1 MDDDPLLSQS
11 VDLPEDQTGTAPIET
26 PHYAPKPSKKKWLVF
41 GTVLVI
47 VAAAGLGYWLL
58 SRPKSTTNS
67 TDQSAKSNTPAPAPA
82 PASDVPDATQTTVYE
97 NGPLGVTLTH
107 PVGWKVTPTENKGVR
122 VESPEFSLETV
133 DGEEVTALFRIYIRK
148 GARSQDSTYIGRG
161 VALKDSEKITYTKP
175 ALGQRS
181 DTLLST
187 FGLDEPTAFNY
198 FFVAGN
204 FQLKKGDTLGPDYG
218 KEPET
223 FIIAGGYSS
232 DELTDDLAFYSVDAD
247 LPTTSEAYSQA
258 FDIIKSLEL
267 H

>member
-26 PHYAPKPSKKKWLVF
+26 PHYTHRPSKKKWLIL
-41 GTVLVI
+41 GI
-47 VAAAGLGYWLL
+47 VTTIIAVGGLGYWTLTR
-58 SRPKSTTNS
+58 SRTNNAPSQASPSDAPTT
-67 TDQSAKSNTPAPAPA
+67 TTV
-82 PASDVPDATQTTVYE
+82 PASDVPESTQMTEYD

-107 PVGWKVTPTENKGVR
+107 PVGWKVTETQNKGVR
-122 VESPEFSLETV
+122 VESPLFSLETA
-133 DGEEVTALFRIYIRK
+133 DGEQKTALLRIYIRK
-148 GARSQDSTYIGRG
+148 GARTQDSAYIGRG
-161 VALKDSEKITYTKP
+161 VAIKDSEKITYTKP

-187 FGLDEPTAFNY
+187 FGLDEPSAFNY
-198 FFVAGN
+198 FFIAGN

-223 FIIAGGYSS
+223 FIIAGGYAS
-232 DELTDDLAFYSVDAD
+232 DELTDDLAFYSVN
-247 LPTTSEAYSQA
+247 LIIPTTSTAYRQA
-258 FDIIKSLEL
+258 IDIIKSLEL

>member
-26 PHYAPKPSKKKWLVF
+26 PHYAPKPSKKKWLII
-41 GTVLVI
+41 GI
-47 VAAAGLGYWLL
+47 VVAIIVGGLGYWIL
-58 SRPKSTTNS
+58 SRPKSTTGP
-67 TDQSAKSNTPAPAPA
+67 TDQATQSNAPAPSPT
-82 PASDVPDATQTTVYE
+82 PASDVPEANQTTEYD

-107 PVGWKVTPTENKGVR
+107 PVDWKVTPTENKGVR
-122 VESPEFSLETV
+122 VESPTFKLETA
-133 DGEEVTALFRIYIRK
+133 DGEEVTGLFRIYIRK

-187 FGLDEPTAFNY
+187 FGLDEPMTFNY

-232 DELTDDLAFYSVDAD
+232 DELTDDLAFYSVDTDMPSNSA
-247 LPTTSEAYSQA
+247 AYRQA
-258 FDIIKSLEL
+258 IDIIKSLEL